1 MRLHGWC
8 VRHITRL
15 DKWKPRRKKGG
26 CFFLGPPSSN
36 SPAIVTTL
44 EPIMPTVAGA
54 GCKIDNVSAV
64 LDAGDNG
71 ELVDVVGG
79 FMGFVGLDIT
89 ASRGTIVHKWPFHVV
104 VAYVDI
110 LG

>member
-8 VRHITRL
+8 VRHITRP
-15 DKWKPRRKKGG
+15 DKWKPRRKRGL
-26 CFFLGPPSSN
+26 FFGPPSSN
-36 SPAIVTTL
+36 SPAIVAAL

-64 LDAGDNG
+64 LDASDND
-71 ELVDVVGG
+71 ELVDVAGG

-89 ASRGTIVHKWPFHVV
+89 AIRGTIVHKWPFHVV
-104 VAYVDI
+104 VA
-110 LG
+110 